1 MIEATLTR
9 LLSLAC
15 PRTYPVVAPQTAK
28 TPFIVYTRVSTPR
41 LRDFDG
47 STGMAMP
54 TFRVDAYADDFDTA
68 RALANSIRVKV
79 DGYRDKEVQE
89 IALVGEQDMSDLVT
103 TQGRTRI
110 MMEFKIAHSE

>member
-1 MIEATLTR
+1 MIESTLTR

-68 RALANSIRVKV
+68 RALANSIRTKV

-89 IALVGEQDMSDLVT
+89 IALVAEQDMSDLVT

-110 MMEFKIAHSE
+110 MMEFKISHSE